1 MSVTS
6 SHVLSYVGGLIL
18 FLEFFH
24 TRNKILGAASPQA
37 VKKLLALSEQTKPR
51 HKSHP
56 GVDRDQPSPG
66 HPKPERVEQ
75 PTPVNL
81 TSESSSVSG
90 RPKDRNMSKTKVRKV
105 QNSIGSITSSD
116 SGFGA
121 EKERLE
127 RNQSESPQ
135 LQNRRRYHQ
144 HYHRQQH
151 NHGKYDNASQT
162 IEVLVSII
170 YVHPDTNLQGVL
182 LIVPILKP

>member
-1 MSVTS
+1 MNIT
-6 SHVLSYVGGLIL
+6 
-18 FLEFFH
+18 
-24 TRNKILGAASPQA
+24 GAASPQA

-56 GVDRDQPSPG
+56 GLERDQQSPA
-66 HPKPERVEQ
+66 HPKADRVEQ

-90 RPKDRNMSKTKVRKV
+90 RPKDGHVTKTKVRKV
-105 QNSIGSITSSD
+105 QNSIGSITSTD
-116 SGFGA
+116 SGFGP

-151 NHGKYDNASQT
+151 NHGKYTICVVQT
-162 IEVLVSII
+162 NHSLLYILYSPYTAYDKTCFVTYPAGIR
-170 YVHPDTNLQGVL
+170 TN
-182 LIVPILKP
+182 PILGRQRFSDRTLLSRTKKN

>member
-1 MSVTS
+1 MF
-6 SHVLSYVGGLIL
+6 SHVGWLNL
-18 FLEFFH
+18 FMELFH
-24 TRNKILGAASPQA
+24 TRNIILGAASPQA

-56 GVDRDQPSPG
+56 GVERDQPSPSQ
-66 HPKPERVEQ
+66 PKPERVEQ

-90 RPKDRNMSKTKVRKV
+90 RPKERNVSKTKVRKV

-116 SGFGA
+116 SGFGT

-151 NHGKYDNASQT
+151 NHGKYPLWT
-162 IEVLVSII
+162 IQVFISLYNTSVYS
-170 YVHPDTNLQGVL
+170 DTL
-182 LIVPILKP
+182 LPSNFLSSYLSCQIL